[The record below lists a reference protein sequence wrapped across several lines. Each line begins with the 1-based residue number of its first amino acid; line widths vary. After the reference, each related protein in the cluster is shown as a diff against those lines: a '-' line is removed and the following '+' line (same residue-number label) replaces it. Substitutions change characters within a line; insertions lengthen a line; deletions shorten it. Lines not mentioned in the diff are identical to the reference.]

1 MVILLAGASGLLGT
15 ALRSSLRNRHVRRL
29 VRTPSPRDKGEEVL
43 VWDARTPPSPHV
55 FDDVTAVINLS
66 GAGIGDRRWSHE
78 RLGIIRGSRIDSTE
92 ALAIG
97 LSRISRPIRFI
108 QASAVGIYGDTGE
121 RLTTE
126 ESCPGRTPLAN
137 ICVEWEEAA
146 QPAIETGHPTA
157 LIRTG
162 IVLTNQGGALA
173 PLIRLIRLG
182 VAGPLG
188 SGRQWWPWIHIAD
201 WIDAVLFLLD
211 SAHEGALNLTAPTP
225 VRNTEF
231 IQTLARAHN
240 RPAILPVPR
249 PALQVAL
256 GGFAHELL
264 RSQRVVPDKLLS
276 SGFSFRYRK
285 LSEAAHELTSLT
297 NQSS

>member
-15 ALRSSLRNRHVRRL
+15 ALRRSLGNRHVRRL
-29 VRTPSPRDKGEEVL
+29 VRTPSPGDNSEELL

-66 GAGIGDRRWSHE
+66 GAGIGDRRWSSE
-78 RLGIIRGSRIDSTE
+78 RLGVIRGSRIDSTQ

-108 QASAVGIYGDTGE
+108 QASAVGIYGDTGD
-121 RLTTE
+121 RVTTE
-126 ESCPGRTPLAN
+126 ESSLGQTPLAH
-137 ICVEWEEAA
+137 ICIDWEEAA
-146 QPAIETGHPTA
+146 QPAINNGHPTVM
-157 LIRTG
+157 IRTG
-162 IVLTNQGGALA
+162 IVLTNHGGALG

-188 SGRQWWPWIHIAD
+188 SGRQWWPWIHITD
-201 WIDAVLFLLD
+201 WIEAVLFLLD
-211 SAHEGALNLTAPTP
+211 STQEGAINLTAPTP
-225 VRNTEF
+225 VRNKEF
-231 IQTLARAHN
+231 IKTLARAHN
-240 RPAILPVPR
+240 RPAILPVPK
-249 PALQVAL
+249 PALQIAL

-264 RSQRVVPDKLLS
+264 RSQRVVPDRLLS
-276 SGFSFRYRK
+276 SGFSFRYSE

-297 NQSS
+297 NHSP